1 VFAWNVSSIGYYQ
14 YDESS
19 LNVQDWLNN
28 ANTWEVMIFPNPTCT
43 DLNVCYNLAKEDDIT
58 ITLYDMHGKLI
69 LKKNIGK
76 QLVGEQQ
83 QTLDVSH
90 LPNGTYM
97 CRIEGLHQ
105 SVTKTVIKN

>member
-1 VFAWNVSSIGYYQ
+1 
-14 YDESS
+14 
-19 LNVQDWLNN
+19 
-28 ANTWEVMIFPNPTCT
+28 MIFPNPTCT
-43 DLNVCYNLAKEDDIT
+43 DLNVCYNLTKEDDIT
-58 ITLYDMHGKLI
+58 IALYDMHGKLI

-90 LPNGTYM
+90 LSNGTYM